1 MAPYTFI
8 LRSFPFVIKSLQ
20 YFPEGRRVCCLV
32 AVSIIYAVSHIAKS
46 VSGGVFLHLKQPPT
60 RPHVI
65 TNISKSIHF
74 HHKIKPIRASH
85 VSQLSTGR
93 ELQQLFSSLHPFVS
107 EKRHTQKNSNQT
119 SPVDAVPLNV
129 VFLNCQTCVY
139 NTHTHAHQRVYC
151 ASVPPVVAETLI
163 RQ

>member
-1 MAPYTFI
+1 MLFGGRVDH
-8 LRSFPFVIKSLQ
+8 LRRFSYRQ
-20 YFPEGRRVCCLV
+20 ECEW
-32 AVSIIYAVSHIAKS
+32 
-46 VSGGVFLHLKQPPT
+46 GVFLHLKQPPT

-93 ELQQLFSSLHPFVS
+93 ELQLFSSLHPFVS

-139 NTHTHAHQRVYC
+139 NTHTRTHIRGYT
-151 ASVPPVVAETLI
+151 VPQSPLSWQK
-163 RQ
+163 RS